1 MAGQTSGF
9 YLSSAQRRREIVI
22 SISGAS
28 YDAYVIC
35 MGRNVSE
42 RGLFCW
48 SLLYSLTSLFAHP
61 YTCNT
66 CMFARLFSPRTLLV
80 HTLSLQS
87 LYYCTPFGST
97 EAVQRDSSD
106 CN

>member
-42 RGLFCW
+42 R
-48 SLLYSLTSLFAHP
+48 
-61 YTCNT
+61 
-66 CMFARLFSPRTLLV
+66 
-80 HTLSLQS
+80 
-87 LYYCTPFGST
+87 
-97 EAVQRDSSD
+97 
-106 CN
+106 